1 MNDQNTPKLPTWQ
14 EFHNELIVKALKDEN
29 FRGELIA
36 DPKAVVE
43 KEIGK
48 IKEGMKLPTTLEI
61 KVIEQPANAIYL
73 VLPTVTDELSDEALD
88 GVAGG
93 KKSVEEFF
101 WGDDSARAGGNSGQ
115 AIPFSKGVA

>member
-1 MNDQNTPKLPTWQ
+1 VKEKNSMNDQNTPKLSTWQ

-29 FRGELIA
+29 FRKELIA

-48 IKEGMKLPTTLEI
+48 IKEGMKLPATLEI

-93 KKSVEEFF
+93 KDFKDWPTPQLPNDPRFK
-101 WGDDSARAGGNSGQ
+101 
-115 AIPFSKGVA
+115 I